1 VIAPAAPGEQTDI
14 ELLQTY
20 ASGPVSEVNSIV
32 WPNPEFD
39 NSITVYGPEVRS
51 LAGRYLK
58 QMIEELQ
65 AEPDPDGAAPT
76 MLDSIDLVVPHQA
89 NKTMVLELAGAAGI
103 KPDQMY
109 FNIETVGNTSAA
121 SIPLAIADAAA
132 GGVIK
137 EPLRIFAPGYG
148 AGAVGGYAV
157 LRIDPEVIA
166 PQPSA
171 PTVAAG
177 TAPRGVRTA
186 PTPSENVQA
195 AFG

>member
-1 VIAPAAPGEQTDI
+1 M
-14 ELLQTY
+14 
-20 ASGPVSEVNSIV
+20 
-32 WPNPEFD
+32 
-39 NSITVYGPEVRS
+39 
-51 LAGRYLK
+51 AGRYLK
-58 QMIEELQ
+58 QMIEELR

-132 GGVIK
+132 DGVIK
-137 EPLRIFAPGYG
+137 EPLRVFAPGYG

-157 LRIDPEVIA
+157 LRVDPEVIA
-166 PQPSA
+166 PPPSA

-177 TAPRGVRTA
+177 TALRGVRTA

-195 AFG
+195 AFA